1 MAYVGMLI
9 LLPMAVLA
17 VRTAQLSPQEF
28 RRVLTSAETISAF
41 KVSFGQAFL
50 AALFNT
56 AAGLPVAWVL
66 ARYKFPGRRFLEIW
80 IDLPF
85 ALPTAVAGIAI
96 CGLYSPHGWIGSC
109 LEPLDIHVAY
119 SVNGIFVA
127 LVFVGIPFVIRT
139 LQPIIENLDVSEEE
153 AAACLGASRLYTFR
167 RIILPSLTPAI
178 LTGFSMAF
186 ARGLG
191 EYGSVIFI
199 AGNIPGES
207 EILPLRIVH
216 ALESY
221 DYDGATILAAAMLL
235 VSFIMLAAFNALQ
248 RKRP

>member
-1 MAYVGMLI
+1 MAYIGMLV
-9 LLPMAVLA
+9 LLPLA
-17 VRTAQLSPQEF
+17 ALAIRAAQLSPQDI
-28 RRVLTSAETISAF
+28 RRVLTSAETLSAF

-56 AAGLPVAWVL
+56 VAGLPVAWVL
-66 ARYKFPGRRFLEIW
+66 ARYKFHGRRFLEIW

-109 LEPLDIHVAY
+109 LEPLGIKVAY

-139 LQPIIENLDVSEEE
+139 LQPIIENLDIAEEE
-153 AAACLGASRLYTFR
+153 AAACLGAGRFYTFR
-167 RIILPSLTPAI
+167 RIILPSLMPAI
-178 LTGFSMAF
+178 LSGFSMAF

-221 DYDGATILAAAMLL
+221 DYNAATILAVAMLI
-235 VSFIMLAAFNALQ
+235 VSFVMLAAINALQ
-248 RKRP
+248 RRQP